1 MRVKTNIYG
10 QTAVEAARARVLVEL
25 DLMATDEHG
34 IFSVSDE
41 GKAFYRLV
49 RKEYAK
55 IHNDLAK
62 EWGMY
67 ENVIGMGDIK

>member
-1 MRVKTNIYG
+1 MGMGRG
-10 QTAVEAARARVLVEL
+10 QRQDV
-25 DLMATDEHG
+25 MAKDEHG
-34 IFSVSDE
+34 IFSVSGE
-41 GKAFYRLV
+41 GSAFYRSV

-55 IHNDLAK
+55 IHNNLAK